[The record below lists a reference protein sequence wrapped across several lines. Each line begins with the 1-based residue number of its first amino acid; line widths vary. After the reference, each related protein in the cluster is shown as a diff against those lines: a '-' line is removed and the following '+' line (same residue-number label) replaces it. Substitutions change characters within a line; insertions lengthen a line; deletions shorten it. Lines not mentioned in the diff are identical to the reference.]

1 MMSRQNS
8 RSDGDPSSSS
18 MSSNITI
25 STALDQIKDKL
36 IDAQKSL
43 EKIDEVQNKSTSLQA
58 SNPTPLGSTLYD
70 TYYYIK
76 HGKIAQ
82 FNYISIVVSPSFSS
96 PSNFI
101 FFI

>member
-1 MMSRQNS
+1 MSRQNS

-36 IDAQKSL
+36 IDAQKAL

-58 SNPTPLGSTLYD
+58 SNPTPLG
-70 TYYYIK
+70 
-76 HGKIAQ
+76 KIAK
-82 FNYISIVVSPSFSS
+82 FNYIVIFVSPSFSS

-101 FFI
+101 FLVTIC